1 MASREN
7 SSDSLSFT
15 GKSYPAGTAAATPAS
30 TVRNISISKNDDATR
45 TSVLGKNGA
54 FNGHAIEVH
63 ADGAVWDTVS
73 SAYLFPGRD
82 YNPGDFQRK

>member
-15 GKSYPAGTAAATPAS
+15 GKSYPAGTAAATPA
-30 TVRNISISKNDDATR
+30 TVRNISISKDDDATR
-45 TSVLGKNGA
+45 TSRSLGKAGA
-54 FNGHAIEVH
+54 FNGHAVEIH

-82 YNPGDFQRK
+82 YNPGDVQRK